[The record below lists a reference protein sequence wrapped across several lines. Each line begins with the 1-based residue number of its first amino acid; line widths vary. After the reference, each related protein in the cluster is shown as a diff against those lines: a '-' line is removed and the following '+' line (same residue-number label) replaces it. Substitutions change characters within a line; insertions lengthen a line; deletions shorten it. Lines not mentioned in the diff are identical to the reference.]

1 MKTKFTNKKMQL
13 NYLNKPFFENGC
25 IEKIST
31 ILEDQ
36 DIYNPLICT
45 DPGITNAGMT
55 DQLVGLLS
63 TKIKHSIYDKTPANP
78 TEQSVSEALEI
89 LQKDK
94 CDGIIGFG
102 GGSSIDL
109 AKAVALMANHEG
121 KLVDYSVNEGGIK
134 KIKELAPMIAIPTTS
149 GTGSEVSAGSVIIM
163 NDGRKLI
170 LASDFLRPKVAI
182 CDPELTI
189 GLPPLLTA
197 GVGMDALTHCIEAVL
212 SPRVDPPA
220 EAVGLDGVEKIIKKK
235 SLLRSVEDGQD
246 KDARWNM
253 MMAST
258 EGAMAFSKGLG
269 AVHSMS
275 HALGADQNLRLHH
288 GTLNAVLLPVVL
300 RFNANHVDDKYSRI
314 ALAMGE
320 REDADLADL
329 IEKLNVE
336 IGLPSSL
343 KEMGVKDEMIPELVE
358 HAKNDPSNATTPRL
372 PNDGEWNQL
381 FMDAM

>member
-1 MKTKFTNKKMQL
+1 MQL

-25 IEKIST
+25 IEKISA

-109 AKAVALMANHEG
+109 AKAVALMANHDG

-134 KIKELAPMIAIPTTS
+134 KIKDLAPMIAIPTTS

-197 GVGMDALTHCIEAVL
+197 GVGMDALTHCIEAIL

-300 RFNANHVDDKYSRI
+300 RFNAKHVDDKYSRI

-343 KEMGVKDEMIPELVE
+343 KEMGV
-358 HAKNDPSNATTPRL
+358 R
-372 PNDGEWNQL
+372 G
-381 FMDAM
+381 